1 MSLWCPWK
9 VGHKIHHDVLPLPLS
24 HLQWLK
30 LPCWLLVLS
39 LNLLTRETSS
49 NKVPYVSLHS
59 APVVLTTKILV
70 HLRATWMHDKSRAVK
85 LPENLLS
92 QSFNRGTTTRPLYRR
107 LPFTWTVQPSS
118 PIPDYTRSLMNI
130 ISASCPW
137 DSITLLN
144 RDGVA
149 TKLPNVPCV
158 CSLYCSPNCPTIS
171 SIRHSQEAILAN
183 TPRDFRLSAS
193 ATTFALPGW

>member
-1 MSLWCPWK
+1 MCRLREPVHYHPYCIMSLRYPWK
-9 VGHKIHHDVLPLPLS
+9 VGHKIHRDVLPLPLS

-30 LPCWLLVLS
+30 YPCWLLVLS

-49 NKVPYVSLHS
+49 NKVPYVSFHS
-59 APVVLTTKILV
+59 APVILTTKIQV
-70 HLRATWMHDKSRAVK
+70 HLRATWMDGKSRAVK

-92 QSFNRGTTTRPLYRR
+92 QIVQLGNHYHSLYQI
-107 LPFTWTVQPSS
+107 LQSAWTVQPSS
-118 PIPDYTRSLMNI
+118 HVPDCAWSLMDT

-149 TKLPNVPCV
+149 TKLPNVP
-158 CSLYCSPNCPTIS
+158 
-171 SIRHSQEAILAN
+171 
-183 TPRDFRLSAS
+183 
-193 ATTFALPGW
+193 